1 MNHYIDIV
9 MLRHRHNHSHS
20 HRHGSG
26 EIVLQATK

>member
-1 MNHYIDIV
+1 MKHYTDIV